1 MREMNGWRRLMKN
14 RGKNRGKNFQKG
26 KGKSIGLGIE
36 KGSKECRLRE
46 KTKEKKQ

>member
-14 RGKNRGKNFQKG
+14 RRKKFKKG

-36 KGSKECRLRE
+36 KGSKECMLRE

>member
-1 MREMNGWRRLMKN
+1 MREINGCWRLMKN
-14 RGKNRGKNFQKG
+14 RREKFKRE

-36 KGSKECRLRE
+36 KGCKECRLRE

>member
-1 MREMNGWRRLMKN
+1 MREINGCRRDMKN
-14 RGKNRGKNFQKG
+14 RGEKFYKG
-26 KGKSIGLGIE
+26 KDKSIGLGIE